1 MYNQDIVVDK
11 KKQQE
16 ILKTYSTE
24 SNYREF
30 NSKFWFYVVA
40 ATAIGLSIFHL
51 YTSGFGLLLAIKQRS
66 IHLGLVLFMVFL
78 LYPASKKRSP
88 MGRPTVFDIIF
99 SLLSLI
105 TCGYLVVYFEDIAMR
120 AGMANTT
127 DIILGTILMLLVL
140 EAARR
145 TMGMIL
151 PILAIISVLYAMYGE
166 WIPGVFS
173 HMNFTYPRIIE
184 QMYLSTEGI
193 FSIALGVSAQY
204 IFLFVLFGSFMS
216 ASGMGRLI
224 NDGSLALAGMSPGGP
239 AKVAILG
246 SSIMATINGAAVANV
261 VTTGTFTIPL
271 MKKVGYEPKFAGA
284 VEAVSSC
291 GGQIMPP
298 VMGAAAFVLAELTGI
313 PYGTVMIAAIV
324 PALLYYLGVW
334 TMVDREARRLQLQGM
349 DASDIPRLVDVFK
362 ARGHML
368 IPLIV
373 IIAILIKGYSP
384 MYAAFYGI
392 ISTLVVS
399 SLRKETRMTPAQ
411 IINAMI
417 NGGRTALSVAVA
429 CAVVGFVIGVV
440 SLTSV
445 GVVFTD
451 SILSFTDGMLIP
463 TLILT
468 MVACII
474 LGMGL
479 PTTPAYIMASIIA
492 VPALIT
498 LGVDDLAANM
508 FVFYYAILST
518 LTPPVA
524 IAAYAAAGLAGSPVF
539 STGWAALRL
548 ALAGFII
555 PYMFVL
561 EPALLIGRGA
571 ASDTLLAVVP
581 AILGVILL
589 GCAVIGYFRTN
600 CNMIERIILFV
611 SAFSLIIPELVTD
624 LTGLGIAVL
633 IYLNQLRKDK
643 KATLLPHSKIYPK

>member
-1 MYNQDIVVDK
+1 MNEQESVISK
-11 KKQQE
+11 EKQQE
-16 ILKTYSTE
+16 ILKKYSSE

-30 NSKFWFYVVA
+30 DSKFWFYVVA
-40 ATAIGLSIFHL
+40 VVAIGLSLFHL

-66 IHLGLVLFMVFL
+66 IHLGAVLFLVFL
-78 LYPASKKRSP
+78 LYPANKKRSP
-88 MGRPTVFDIIF
+88 MGKPTVFDVLF
-99 SLLSLI
+99 ALLSAI
-105 TCGYLVVYFEDIAMR
+105 TCGYLVFFFENIAMR
-120 AGMANTT
+120 AGMANST
-127 DIILGTILMLLVL
+127 DIILGTMLMLLVL

-151 PILAIISVLYAMYGE
+151 PVLAITCVFYAMCGE
-166 WIPGVFS
+166 WIPGVFG

-184 QMYLSTEGI
+184 QMYISTEGI

-204 IFLFVLFGSFMS
+204 IFLFVLFGSFMA

-224 NDGSLALAGMSPGGP
+224 NDGSMALAGKSPGGP

-261 VTTGTFTIPL
+261 VTTGAFTIPL
-271 MKKVGYEPKFAGA
+271 MKKIGYKPRFAGA
-284 VEAVSSC
+284 VEATSSC

-324 PALLYYLGVW
+324 PALLYYLAVW
-334 TMVDREARRLQLQGM
+334 TMVDREARRLELQGLNM
-349 DASDIPRLVDVFK
+349 SDIPRLKDVLK

-368 IPLIV
+368 FPLLVIV
-373 IIAILIKGYSP
+373 AILVNGFSA
-384 MYAAFYGI
+384 MYAAFYGLL
-392 ISTLVVS
+392 STLLVA
-399 SLRKETRMTPAQ
+399 SLRKETRMTLSQ
-411 IINAMI
+411 IVNAMI
-417 NGGRTALSVAVA
+417 VGGRTALAVAVA

-451 SILSFTDGMLIP
+451 SILSFTDGMLVP

-468 MVACII
+468 MLACII

-479 PTTPAYIMASIIA
+479 PTTPAYIMAATIA
-492 VPALIT
+492 VPALIA
-498 LGVDDLAANM
+498 LGVDALAANL

-524 IAAYAAAGLAGSPVF
+524 IAAYAAAGLAGAPVF

-548 ALAGFII
+548 AMGGFII

-561 EPALLIGRGA
+561 EPALLIVRG
-571 ASDTLLAVVP
+571 SPVETLLGVVP

-589 GCAVIGYFRTN
+589 GCAVIGYFRVN
-600 CNMIERIILFV
+600 CNAFERIVLFIG
-611 SAFSLIIPELVTD
+611 AFALIIPELATD
-624 LTGLGIAVL
+624 LTGLAVTVL
-633 IYLNQLRKDK
+633 VYLLQSRRMMGGKSVGQNGM
-643 KATLLPHSKIYPK
+643 